1 MGAHGQW
8 KKGADVFYKAFKAGE
23 GSQEQLVNRKL
34 SRADKV
40 TSCHRVSAL

>member
-1 MGAHGQW
+1 MGAHGKSEQMC
-8 KKGADVFYKAFKAGE
+8 FINTFKAGE